1 MFLILLISKENKN
14 MKNKKN
20 VSNNTKILV
29 EKNNHV
35 SELPMI
41 GSMNFMPSGFPQK
54 KYYKNSNFSKT
65 KNISHFYGKYQPFIK
80 YIPS

>member
-1 MFLILLISKENKN
+1 MFLMLLIYQENIN
-14 MKNKKN
+14 MKNNKD
-20 VSNNTKILV
+20 VSNGTKILV
-29 EKNNHV
+29 EKNYYV
-35 SELPMI
+35 SDLPMV

>member
-1 MFLILLISKENKN
+1 MLLIYQENIN
-14 MKNKKN
+14 MKNNKD
-20 VSNNTKILV
+20 VSNSTKILV
-29 EKNNHV
+29 EKNNYV
-35 SELPMI
+35 SDLPMV